1 VTRACHRHGSACLRR
16 FGFWVEGFF
25 RIVDLYARTG
35 IGFKDY
41 ILRPAAGGCRGG
53 QPDGIGYNAGMS
65 KLLEK
70 GIEAVRG
77 LPTDR
82 QDMAGELLLSLA
94 KTEAQYRLTAEQLED
109 VKLAIAEAD
118 RGEFATD
125 KDMAETWTKF
135 GR

>member
-1 VTRACHRHGSACLRR
+1 
-16 FGFWVEGFF
+16 
-25 RIVDLYARTG
+25 
-35 IGFKDY
+35 
-41 ILRPAAGGCRGG
+41 
-53 QPDGIGYNAGMS
+53 MS

-94 KTEAQYRLTAEQLED
+94 KTEAQYRLTAEQLAD

-125 KDMAETWTKF
+125 QDMAETWKKF
-135 GR
+135 SR

>member
-1 VTRACHRHGSACLRR
+1 MTAERHSASRAAFSLPLSRPNSGLPEFGVLVWERVARAVGGHGDPL
-16 FGFWVEGFF
+16 
-25 RIVDLYARTG
+25 L
-35 IGFKDY
+35 
-41 ILRPAAGGCRGG
+41 AAVL
-53 QPDGIGYNAGMS
+53 IGYIGTMT

-77 LPTDR
+77 LPADR

-94 KTEAQYRLTAEQLED
+94 ETGAQYSLTAEQLAD

-118 RGEFATD
+118 RGNFASD
-125 KDMAETWTKF
+125 SEMAETWKKF

>member
-1 VTRACHRHGSACLRR
+1 MT
-16 FGFWVEGFF
+16 
-25 RIVDLYARTG
+25 
-35 IGFKDY
+35 
-41 ILRPAAGGCRGG
+41 
-53 QPDGIGYNAGMS
+53 

-77 LPTDR
+77 LPAER

-94 KTEAQYRLTAEQLED
+94 KSEAQYLLTPEQLED

-125 KDMAETWTKF
+125 AEIADTWKKF

>member
-1 VTRACHRHGSACLRR
+1 MSDAA
-16 FGFWVEGFF
+16 
-25 RIVDLYARTG
+25 
-35 IGFKDY
+35 
-41 ILRPAAGGCRGG
+41 RPAIFALSSGRLSAAPVAGEGE
-53 QPDGIGYNAGMS
+53 IGYGGTMT

-77 LPTDR
+77 LPADR

-94 KTEAQYRLTAEQLED
+94 ETEAQYRLTPEQLED

-118 RGEFATD
+118 RGEFASEQE
-125 KDMAETWTKF
+125 MAETWKKF